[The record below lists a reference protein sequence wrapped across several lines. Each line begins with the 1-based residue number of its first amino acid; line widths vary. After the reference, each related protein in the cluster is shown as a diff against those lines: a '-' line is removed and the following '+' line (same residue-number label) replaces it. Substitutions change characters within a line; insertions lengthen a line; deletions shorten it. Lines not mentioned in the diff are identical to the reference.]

1 MGNQGEFICPNCQ
14 GKLFRMIPKIN
25 MTKEELDS
33 ETAEAQKGKDAHRF
47 KIIDEKL
54 YRDEWESG
62 MMIWTCIKKDLIWDL
77 TKEATWICRCG
88 FHSQNYKDFIER
100 NGKKDKEKITLTE
113 EQMNNYESK
122 LDEANKKVEE
132 KDKKIGELEEQ
143 IKMLKAQLLE
153 KNDDQ
158 KKV

>member
-88 FHSQNYKDFIER
+88 HHSQNYKDFIER
-100 NGKKDKEKITLTE
+100 NGKVRKEGDEFDMTDIIADFYIKNGYVAPVKEIKK
-113 EQMNNYESK
+113 EQE
-122 LDEANKKVEE
+122 
-132 KDKKIGELEEQ
+132 
-143 IKMLKAQLLE
+143 
-153 KNDDQ
+153 
-158 KKV
+158 